1 VPYSM
6 TGWGTYRTK
15 KFTINLRGL
24 NSKYK
29 EVVLHLPQEF
39 FEAEPFIYKYLNDS
53 VSRGRI
59 DMYVNLD
66 KSNIKKLVVSDP
78 ELFFQAH
85 KSLKKL
91 AAASG
96 IKGEIPIQAVLDST
110 DGIITVRDAEAKDT
124 FSWKKIKP
132 VIESAFADFMKMK
145 KKEAEGHV
153 KDIEARLDII
163 EKEAEKIRVLYNG
176 FKEEYKNKTRERLDS
191 IISKENRQGFLNTEA
206 VEVLDKYNITEEL
219 VRITSH
225 IKQARTIVRTDAAG
239 RKLDFLAQEFYREA
253 NTIGSK
259 INSADVAHTVIV
271 LKENTEKI
279 REQAM
284 NLE

>member
-1 VPYSM
+1 M

-66 KSNIKKLVVSDP
+66 KNNIKKLVVSDP
-78 ELFFQAH
+78 ELFSQAH

-110 DGIITVRDAEAKDT
+110 DGIITVREAEAKDT
-124 FSWKKIKP
+124 F
-132 VIESAFADFMKMK
+132 
-145 KKEAEGHV
+145 
-153 KDIEARLDII
+153 
-163 EKEAEKIRVLYNG
+163 
-176 FKEEYKNKTRERLDS
+176 
-191 IISKENRQGFLNTEA
+191 
-206 VEVLDKYNITEEL
+206 
-219 VRITSH
+219 
-225 IKQARTIVRTDAAG
+225 
-239 RKLDFLAQEFYREA
+239 
-253 NTIGSK
+253 
-259 INSADVAHTVIV
+259 
-271 LKENTEKI
+271 
-279 REQAM
+279 
-284 NLE
+284 